1 MTTLYSDLNQVKIG
15 KQRNAIINGNFLVW
29 QRGASFNP
37 HSAGYT
43 SDRWYYSRNST
54 GSYRIDREGSIR
66 PHSNTTY
73 SYKLTTITGQA
84 SFTGDNH
91 STLQQCIEGFDY
103 VQFIGKTAT
112 LSFWVRSSVAGTYSC
127 AFRNGVGDRSYVAEY
142 TINNTNTWEYKTI
155 TLKFDYSGG
164 TWNYTTGI
172 GLQISFT
179 QMAGATYKT
188 STTNEWISGNY
199 IASSA
204 QVNNAATIGNTFQL
218 AQCQLELGSVA
229 SEYENINI
237 AVRTR
242 LLLRY
247 YQSIYISHAFT
258 ISVNTGI
265 GIGYLNFKYK
275 QRMRS
280 APTVTT
286 SGTQLW
292 NPAQGWKATTS
303 ITITDITVERL
314 IAILYDNTYSSYLP
328 TWPLLAAG
336 SWFLDAR
343 L

>member
-66 PHSNTTY
+66 PHSNRIY

-164 TWNYTTGI
+164 TWDIQSGVGLRVSFSQAI
-172 GLQISFT
+172 GS
-179 QMAGATYKT
+179 TYAT
-188 STTNEWISGNY
+188 STIGEWLSGNY
-199 IASSA
+199 LASTN
-204 QVNNAATIGNTFQL
+204 QVNWAASNGNTFYL
-218 AQCQLELGSVA
+218 SDVQLELGSEA
-229 SEYENINI
+229 TPFEDIPPGI
-237 AVRTR
+237 QT
-242 LLLRY
+242 LKCLRY
-247 YQSIYISHAFT
+247 YEAKWVYTNAASISASLGAYYNIITYNIKRA
-258 ISVNTGI
+258 
-265 GIGYLNFKYK
+265 
-275 QRMRS
+275 
-280 APTVTT
+280 APTVTNAGVELWGAAWYAAT
-286 SGTQLW
+286 SVTTGVWDDRLYFNIRDTVNGGYIVGGVLIRGTF
-292 NPAQGWKATTS
+292 
-303 ITITDITVERL
+303 
-314 IAILYDNTYSSYLP
+314 YM
-328 TWPLLAAG
+328 
-336 SWFLDAR
+336 DAEII
-343 L
+343 